1 MHLFD
6 VILDAGIISLLV
18 TLLPP
23 YTLMGDESLLLRLNP
38 GPLVEL
44 ADTFVYNQV
53 SRVFFFDLYTK
64 QINVT
69 SLGSICSVFLTS
81 L

>member
-23 YTLMGDESLLLRLNP
+23 YTLMGDERLLLRLNP

-53 SRVFFFDLYTK
+53 SRVFVFDLYTK

-69 SLGSICSVFLTS
+69 SLG
-81 L
+81 